1 MIVKTRFGRLMMAA
15 MACLLAACQTS
26 DMLPLNSDPDL
37 VQGRL
42 DNGFRYYLAPN
53 DAPAKRVYL
62 RLVVNAGS
70 MHEDDDQRG
79 VAHMVEHMAFNGS
92 KHFKGNSVISALE
105 DAGLKF
111 GIDVNAFT
119 DFENT
124 VYLLNL
130 PDNRPQTLELA
141 LRIIADWAAEV
152 SIARD
157 DLDAERGIVLEEWRA
172 RLGPMLRL
180 GDKKSAIEMAGSRYA
195 TRDPIGDPETI
206 RQVSGKRVADF
217 YRRW

>member
-79 VAHMVEHMAFNGS
+79 VAHMVEHMPLTAAS
-92 KHFKGNSVISALE
+92 TLRATASSA
-105 DAGLKF
+105 
-111 GIDVNAFT
+111 
-119 DFENT
+119 
-124 VYLLNL
+124 
-130 PDNRPQTLELA
+130 R
-141 LRIIADWAAEV
+141 
-152 SIARD
+152 
-157 DLDAERGIVLEEWRA
+157 WRMP
-172 RLGPMLRL
+172 G
-180 GDKKSAIEMAGSRYA
+180 
-195 TRDPIGDPETI
+195 
-206 RQVSGKRVADF
+206 
-217 YRRW
+217 